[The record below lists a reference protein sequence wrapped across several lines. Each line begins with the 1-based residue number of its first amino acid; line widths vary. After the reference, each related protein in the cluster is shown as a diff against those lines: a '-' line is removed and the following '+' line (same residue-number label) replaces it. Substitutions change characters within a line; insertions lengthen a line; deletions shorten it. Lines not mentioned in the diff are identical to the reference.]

1 MGRETRKLAAGSKK
15 ARGLK
20 KGKLARNHHARRV
33 MVTRKSRWESQ
44 RLFFPYHAD
53 LAPFTR
59 SYRLVLHYM
68 KVIGQ
73 EIIHGKVSGSPMV
86 KNSGP
91 TTEDRPESTRESKI
105 ESEIVL

>member
-1 MGRETRKLAAGSKK
+1 MVAGSRK
-15 ARGLK
+15 AQGLK
-20 KGKLARNHHARRV
+20 KEKLARDDHARRV
-33 MVTRKSRWESQ
+33 MITRESRWESQ
-44 RLFFPYHAD
+44 RLFLSYHAD
-53 LAPFTR
+53 LALFTR

-86 KNSGP
+86 KKSGP

>member
-1 MGRETRKLAAGSKK
+1 MVAGSKK
-15 ARGLK
+15 AQGLK
-20 KGKLARNHHARRV
+20 KEKLARDDPARRV
-33 MVTRKSRWESQ
+33 MITRESRWESQ
-44 RLFFPYHAD
+44 RLFFPHHVD
-53 LAPFTR
+53 LALFTR
-59 SYRLVLHYM
+59 SYRLGLHYM

-91 TTEDRPESTRESKI
+91 TTEDRPEILKSTRESKI